1 MFKKYFIDEDF
12 KGARF
17 DRWFKKTVSNVPQS
31 YLEKNLRIGKIKVN
45 KKKIKSSYK
54 LRTSDEVM
62 LHNLEPKHNKHQI
75 KQFKY
80 NPNEEEIFSTS
91 SVIVESNENFI
102 IVNKPRGI
110 AVQSGTKSRRNIIDI
125 LRKTKEFKD
134 STPYIVHR
142 IDKDTTGILIVAKNR
157 KYAQLFTSLFR
168 IRKIKKTYLALVL
181 GEMKDVKGT
190 FKDFLYQYEG
200 KKEIRSEAITHYS
213 VIDSNNK
220 YSILKLI
227 PETGRK
233 HQLRKQLL
241 MHGHPIIG
249 DRKYRM
255 GDFKFGKNNYMMLHA
270 WKISFSVSNIKY
282 KFAASLPVEFQNTI
296 KEKRLKIY

>member
-12 KGARF
+12 KGSRF
-17 DRWFKKTVSNVPQS
+17 DRWFKKNVSNVPQS

-45 KKKIKSSYK
+45 NKKIKSSYK
-54 LRTSDEVM
+54 LRVSDEIM
-62 LHNLEPKHNKHQI
+62 MYNLEPKSNKHQI
-75 KQFKY
+75 NQLKY
-80 NPNEEEIFSTS
+80 NPNEKEIFSTS
-91 SVIVESNENFI
+91 SMILENNVNFV

-110 AVQSGTKSRRNIIDI
+110 AVQSGTKSRKNIIDI

-157 KYAQLFTSLFR
+157 KYAQFFTSLFR
-168 IRKIKKTYLALVL
+168 IRKIKKIYLALVL
-181 GEMKDVKGT
+181 GEMKEVKGT

-200 KKEIRSEAITHYS
+200 KKEIRSEAITHYN

-249 DRKYRM
+249 DNKYRI

-270 WKISFSVSNIKY
+270 WKISFSVSNTKY
-282 KFAASLPVEFQNTI
+282 KFAADLPLEFQNAV
-296 KEKRLKIY
+296 KEKHLKIY

>member
-12 KGARF
+12 SGARF
-17 DRWFKKTVSNVPQS
+17 DRWFKKTISNVPQS

-54 LRTSDEVM
+54 LRASDEVM

-80 NPNEEEIFSTS
+80 NPNREEIFSTS
-91 SVIVESNENFI
+91 SVIVESNENFV

-190 FKDFLYQYEG
+190 FEDFLYQYEG

-249 DRKYRM
+249 DNKYRI

-282 KFAASLPVEFQNTI
+282 KFVASLPVEFQNII